1 MKLTLRPIQITFL
14 GSFAKLYISRSSSA
28 IWNGTD
34 LHLLEIILD
43 KESYQRLIDADLSTP
58 PRIISALESV
68 NHCIGEYDL
77 SIILAFLN
85 TLGMSTP
92 TDANFEEIPAQP
104 KPTEIFK
111 SPSTTPDPDREL
123 TVLFNDG
130 DILNKITWKNNKLR
144 IDSNEIRGIVF
155 FEKIKAWAYT
165 DELLQAHNIS
175 LPEKETKAEPEAKAA
190 PEPEPEPETS
200 TVEPSTDDDKM
211 SETQKM
217 AIHIFDY
224 FWNAM
229 HKEEE
234 TPLTPAQQS
243 AISTIDSLI
252 ANLLTMT
259 PTEVR
264 EITKYLKQKLAEQQN
279 L

>member
-58 PRIISALESV
+58 TRIISALESV

-92 TDANFEEIPAQP
+92 TDANLEEIPAQP

-190 PEPEPEPETS
+190 PEPETS
-200 TVEPSTDDDKM
+200 TAEQSTDDDEM
-211 SETQKM
+211 PDSQKM
-217 AIHIFDY
+217 TIHVFDSV
-224 FWNAM
+224 WKAK
-229 HKEEE
+229 HGEKEK
-234 TPLTPAQQS
+234 PLTSSQQT

-264 EITKYLKQKLAEQQN
+264 EITKHLKQKLAEQQN
-279 L
+279 S

>member
-1 MKLTLRPIQITFL
+1 MTSTTIRTTNLARENIVALLSLISQDSDAHTLHI
-14 GSFAKLYISRSSSA
+14 
-28 IWNGTD
+28 
-34 LHLLEIILD
+34 ELD
-43 KESYQRLIDADLSTP
+43 KASYQILRQADL
-58 PRIISALESV
+58 RGCRKILEFLDKNEIQAISEKEKKAIFEFVYITAGMSEV
-68 NHCIGEYDL
+68 YGY
-77 SIILAFLN
+77 FLN
-85 TLGMSTP
+85 VDFP
-92 TDANFEEIPAQP
+92 HIEQPA
-104 KPTEIFK
+104 KIFK

-224 FWNAM
+224 SWNAM

-279 L
+279 S

>member
-58 PRIISALESV
+58 TRIISALESV

-175 LPEKETKAEPEAKAA
+175 LPEKENKAEPEAKAA
-190 PEPEPEPETS
+190 PEPETS
-200 TVEPSTDDDKM
+200 TAEQSTDDDEM
-211 SETQKM
+211 PDSQKM
-217 AIHIFDY
+217 ATHIFDSV
-224 FWNAM
+224 WNALP
-229 HKEEE
+229 KEKEN
-234 TPLTPAQQS
+234 PLSSAQQH
-243 AISTIDSLI
+243 AISMIDSMI
-252 ANLLTMT
+252 TNLLTMT

-264 EITKYLKQKLAEQQN
+264 EITKHLKQKLAEQQN
-279 L
+279 S

>member
-92 TDANFEEIPAQP
+92 TDANFEEITAQP

-175 LPEKETKAEPEAKAA
+175 LPEKETKAEPEAKAQ
-190 PEPEPEPETS
+190 PEAETS

-211 SETQKM
+211 PESQKM
-217 AIHIFDY
+217 AIYLFDSAWY
-224 FWNAM
+224 AM
-229 HKEEE
+229 HKEKEN
-234 TPLTPAQQS
+234 PLSSAQQH
-243 AISTIDSLI
+243 AISMIDYLI

-259 PTEVR
+259 PKEVR
-264 EITKYLKQKLAEQQN
+264 EITKYLKQKLSEQQN
-279 L
+279 S